1 MNENNR
7 SLSYRFSWF
16 VSRHRLAILVITLL
30 ITLAFGYG
38 ITNIKGDVIL
48 RDMFP
53 YDHPYLKM
61 MAQFAQVFGGGGSG
75 VAIAVKAK
83 DGNIFNQEL
92 LGKIQKMTNEIF
104 LWQEIYRVLTVSIA
118 SRSVTVVKPMA
129 KGAIRIKKLMWP
141 ELPQNEKEVAEL
153 EANIFSNPAY
163 NGTLVSRDGTAA
175 LVLTEFKEDISYERV
190 HQMLR
195 QLAADYS
202 DAKTEIKIVGFP
214 SLMGWIYSYKTQII
228 MVMAVSVGLMVFI
241 LILIFRN
248 FTGMAVP
255 ILFAAITTTLGL
267 GFIGWTGIN
276 FSPLLYVLAFLV
288 GARIVSHSVQITH
301 RYMEEF
307 HETDDRIQACG
318 KTMYAMLVP
327 NWAGVTTDAA
337 GFLVLVL
344 AKIALMQQV
353 AVFMSFWM
361 ITVLLCAIL
370 TPILCSYLPLGRA
383 TEDYSKQR
391 TELSFLDKLCMAAAR
406 FSIVGSGRYVVMA
419 LTAALLVFCVWQG
432 ARIKIGDPTPG
443 SPLLW
448 PTHPYNQD
456 QLVINHIF
464 DASSENLVLYYE
476 GKEQSVY
483 DPEVLRTFE
492 AFDRHLKASLP
503 DIYKSSNS
511 IINILKM
518 VNQTYHDGDPAW
530 YQLPLD
536 ETLLTGI
543 IGIMR
548 QSVDPPTV
556 RRYFDDPMERSQIT
570 LFFADHTSDNLL
582 RIRDAAYGFFK
593 SRPMKI
599 KNGEFKLAGGRI
611 GMEIAVNDEMRAS
624 HAKIDTLVLIT
635 IFLLCILFY
644 RSIVAALMLTLPL
657 ILANMVAFAYMA
669 MNNIGLSINTLP
681 VAAVGVGVGID
692 YAMYVYSRCAEEY
705 PLRKNWEDTIMAA
718 VRTSGKAV
726 VFTGLTMILPI
737 ITWFFLSD
745 MKFQAQMGVFLAMIM
760 GMNVIMALTLHALMI
775 YKIKPRFISGI
786 PRGVS
791 KATA

>member
-7 SLSYRFSWF
+7 SIIYRFSWS
-16 VSRHRLAILVITLL
+16 VSRHRLAILIITVMV
-30 ITLAFGYG
+30 TSFFGYG
-38 ITNIKGDVIL
+38 MANIKGDVIL

-83 DGNIFNQEL
+83 NGDIFNHDTL
-92 LGKIQKMTNEIF
+92 ANVQKMTNEIF

-141 ELPQNEKEVAEL
+141 DLPQNEAEIKEL

-175 LVLTEFKEDISYERV
+175 LVLTEFKEDISYERA
-190 HQMLR
+190 HQILR
-195 QLAADYS
+195 KLVADYS
-202 DAKTEIKIVGFP
+202 DDKTSVHVVGFP
-214 SLMGWIYSYKTQII
+214 SLMGWIYSYKTQIV
-228 MVMAVSVGLMVFI
+228 MVMGVSVGLMVLI

-248 FTGMAVP
+248 FMGMAVP

-301 RYMEEF
+301 RYLEEF
-307 HETDDRIQACG
+307 QQGGNRVEACAR
-318 KTMYAMLVP
+318 TMYAMLVP

-337 GFLVLVL
+337 GFLVLIL

-353 AVFMSFWM
+353 ALFMSFWM

-370 TPILCSYLPLGRA
+370 TPILCSFLPLGRA
-383 TEDYSKQR
+383 TKEYDKQR
-391 TELSFLDKLCMAAAR
+391 QRLSFLDRLCMAAAR
-406 FSIVGSGRYVVMA
+406 FSIGSGRSAVII

-432 ARIKIGDPTPG
+432 SRLKIGDPTPG

-448 PTHPYNQD
+448 PDHPYNQD
-456 QLVINHIF
+456 QVLINHIF

-476 GKEQSVY
+476 GEKESVY
-483 DPEVLRTFE
+483 DPVVLITFE
-492 AFDRHLKASLP
+492 AFDRHMKSSLP

-511 IINILKM
+511 IINIVKM

-536 ETLLTGI
+536 ETLLTGL
-543 IGIMR
+543 IGILR

-593 SRPMKI
+593 ERSMKTE
-599 KNGEFKLAGGRI
+599 KGEFKLAGGRI
-611 GMEIAVNDEMRAS
+611 GMEIAVNDEMKAS
-624 HAKIDTLVLIT
+624 HVKIDSLVLIT
-635 IFLLCILFY
+635 IFILCILFY
-644 RSIVAALMLTLPL
+644 RSMVAALMLTLPL
-657 ILANMVAFAYMA
+657 ILANLVAFAYMA
-669 MNNIGLSINTLP
+669 LNNIGLSINTLP

-692 YAMYVYSRCAEEY
+692 YAMYIYSRCREEY

-760 GMNVIMALTLHALMI
+760 GMNVITALTLHAFMI
-775 YKIKPRFISGI
+775 YKIRPRFISGI
-786 PRGVS
+786 PRNAS
-791 KATA
+791 KDG